1 MKLTAITMLL
11 PLMALA
17 ACSNQAGGGG
27 GSRNELAATACDAYA
42 KGQLEDK
49 LYKLDHAELAKS
61 MADSGDGSAILRGP
75 ITIEPGLASESKQM
89 LECRVRFVEGKD
101 SPDVIN
107 MQFIW

>member
-1 MKLTAITMLL
+1 MKLSAITLL
-11 PLMALA
+11 LLLTALA
-17 ACSNQAGGGG
+17 ACSNKAGGG

-49 LYKLDHAELAKS
+49 TYQLDDAELAKS

-75 ITIEPGLASESKQM
+75 ITIEPGLASESKQT
-89 LECRVRFVEGKD
+89 LECRVQFVEGKD

>member
-1 MKLTAITMLL
+1 MKLTAITLL
-11 PLMALA
+11 LLLTALA
-17 ACSNQAGGGG
+17 ACSNKAGGG

-49 LYKLDHAELAKS
+49 TYQLDDAELAKS
-61 MADSGDGSAILRGP
+61 MAVSGDGSAILRGP
-75 ITIEPGLASESKQM
+75 ITIEPGLASESKQT